1 MPTRVDLEIDIK
13 SFLKNIKTENIVP
26 IWITAVK
33 DAPGSF
39 WPNNAGRIL
48 KCALEEIGRNSVT
61 PCTTPIAAASHQDK
75 KFLLTLSK
83 KSIKR
88 VDSFNYCNNL
98 TICA

>member
-1 MPTRVDLEIDIK
+1 M
-13 SFLKNIKTENIVP
+13 
-26 IWITAVK
+26 TAVK

-39 WPNNAGRIL
+39 CPNRAGRIL
-48 KCALEEIGRNSVT
+48 KCALEEMGRNSVI

-75 KFLLTLSK
+75 EILLTLSK

-88 VDSFNYCNNL
+88 VDSLNYCNNL